1 MNIFSNISNN
11 GNQTYLSID
20 EIFELYGSTWLKD
33 ALCFFVCL
41 PLSFIGIVLNSTSW
55 LVLKRD
61 KFLSNTFYSYL
72 RFYTINSIF
81 ICFIQV
87 LFVSGQSFRYFS
99 FSYKSPILGYCTSF
113 IYIPSINIF
122 ILFAVLLEICIS
134 IERNAQ
140 FSEKNKFKCILKHK
154 AKNVCI
160 LLFVFSFVI
169 SSQHFFI
176 GRPSNNVH
184 KLDSNTTI
192 EINFFKMTNF
202 SKSVSGMIINSIE
215 YFFRD
220 VVLLIVQIILNV
232 ISIHLL
238 RKQIKTK
245 NDLHQKSSENASKL
259 LKKKSF
265 IKQTSKSSDKNVKHF
280 KIAGIITKA
289 EQNLTIMVVIMT
301 FTTVLEHLFL
311 LLMIYFVTINEDKN
325 SFLISAI
332 SNIFISI
339 KYSSNFFI
347 FYSFNRNFKFELNN
361 LLKHS

>member
-1 MNIFSNISNN
+1 M
-11 GNQTYLSID
+11 
-20 EIFELYGSTWLKD
+20 
-33 ALCFFVCL
+33 
-41 PLSFIGIVLNSTSW
+41 
-55 LVLKRD
+55 
-61 KFLSNTFYSYL
+61 SNTFYSYL

-99 FSYKSPILGYCTSF
+99 FSYSSPILGYCISF
-113 IYIPSINIF
+113 IYIPSINIL

-154 AKNVCI
+154 TKKVCI

-176 GRPSNNVH
+176 GRPSKNIH
-184 KLDSNTTI
+184 KIDSNTTI
-192 EINFFKMTNF
+192 EVNFFKMTNF
-202 SKSVSGMIINSIE
+202 SKSVTGMIINSIE

-238 RKQIKTK
+238 RKQIKMK
-245 NDLHQKSSENASKL
+245 KQLHEKSSESANKL
-259 LKKKSF
+259 IKKKTKKTSF
-265 IKQTSKSSDKNVKHF
+265 IVKPFKSAEKQGYYTNNIKHF
-280 KIAGIITKA
+280 KISGIITKA

-301 FTTVLEHLFL
+301 FTTALEHLFL

-339 KYSSNFFI
+339 KYSSNFFV
-347 FYSFNRNFKFELNN
+347 FYSFNKNFKIEL
-361 LLKHS
+361 KFGSDI